1 IYQAHELKAIH
12 SRLKHPGDRSTLDDH
27 LPPNALAFKMRD
39 PQWCL
44 KQAKEIGEHCE
55 SLIARL
61 FNDRVLDNLRGA
73 QGIVGFQKRYGKA
86 RLNAACLR
94 ALTFDNI
101 GYRAIKQ
108 ILEKGLDQQTLGEDS
123 FDTLADSYTA
133 GEL

>member
-1 IYQAHELKAIH
+1 MAPH
-12 SRLKHPGDRSTLDDH
+12 G

-44 KQAKEIGEHCE
+44 KQANEIGEHSE

-61 FNDRVLDNLRGA
+61 FNDRVLDNLCGV

-86 RLNAACLR
+86 RLNAACLL

-108 ILEKGLDQQTLGEDS
+108 ILEKGLDQHDLGEDS
-123 FDTLADSYTA
+123 FETMAAGHCEAIEHQLSHPELLAVVFENSQ
-133 GEL
+133 G